1 MIPEPPRMPAA
12 LPAFLRHADYLLP
25 WEMST
30 PERAVM
36 LQLLETRKPDVAL
49 EIGTS
54 QGGSL
59 QAIVAFARTV
69 YSIDIDARI
78 SEALGPRFPNVRF
91 RTGDSA
97 VLLPRVLEEI
107 ARSEERLG
115 FVLVDGSHQ
124 TSGVRSDLDHIL
136 RHVPTG
142 PVYVLVHDS
151 FNPACRQGILSAGWQ
166 QCRYVH
172 YVEVDFVAGEF
183 FRNGLGPAK
192 ARSMWGGLA
201 LAVMLPQ
208 PRSGEVTIQ
217 QSRRGAFEA
226 AYAQSAY
233 RPQPITVRIVKRLVR
248 LLIGRG

>member
-1 MIPEPPRMPAA
+1 VSSDPPGTHVA
-12 LPAFLRHADYLLP
+12 LPAFLRHSDYVLP

-36 LQLLETRKPDVAL
+36 LQLLETRQPDVAL

-54 QGGSL
+54 HGGSL

-69 YSIDIDARI
+69 YSIDIDPRI
-78 SEALGPRFPNVRF
+78 AAALGPRFPDVRF

-107 ARSEERLG
+107 ARAGERLG

-124 TSGVRSDLDHIL
+124 TSAVRSDLDHIL
-136 RHVPTG
+136 QHVPTG

-166 QCRYVH
+166 RCRHVH
-172 YVEVDFVAGEF
+172 YMEVDFVAGEF
-183 FRNGLGPAK
+183 FEKPLGPAK
-192 ARSMWGGLA
+192 ALSMWGGLA
-201 LAVMLPQ
+201 LAVLLPQ
-208 PRSGEVTIQ
+208 PRSGELTIQ

-226 AYAQSAY
+226 LYAHSAY
-233 RPQPITVRIVKRLVR
+233 RPQPITVRIARRLVR
-248 LLIGRG
+248 LLPGRG